1 MGAAGAGYVKIWR
14 LGCILGARRWCESEK
29 VSGTTS
35 SFDHGVMKG
44 LREWDKCGDYVQ
56 AERRGGYEW
65 GRLRL
70 E

>member
-1 MGAAGAGYVKIWR
+1 MLVKDGGYVSG
-14 LGCILGARRWCESEK
+14 LCEDGARRWCESEK

-44 LREWDKCGDYVQ
+44 LREGDKRGDYVQ
-56 AERRGGYEW
+56 GERWGGYER
-65 GRLRL
+65 GRLWR